1 MDQEDVYRF
10 LQSISIHAPREGS
23 DYALI
28 CNEFFR
34 DEFQSTLPVRGAT
47 STGNDYTLPTGIS
60 IHAPREGSDHNALS
74 QAYYT
79 SKISIHAPRE
89 GSDDKA
95 LCPICRKSS
104 FQSTL
109 PVRGATAKIHK
120 KGYVFSAKNII
131 FTADSCFRMIQ
142 LNENV
147 RYLTQSA
154 VKIGANLLENSVCF
168 QFAD

>member
-1 MDQEDVYRF
+1 M
-10 LQSISIHAPREGS
+10 LLCLA
-23 DYALI
+23 
-28 CNEFFR
+28 
-34 DEFQSTLPVRGAT
+34 EFQSTLPVRGAT
-47 STGNDYTLPTGIS
+47 TYRYRVYASRRFQSTLPVRGATRALVRVSNQVRIS
-60 IHAPREGSDHNALS
+60 IHAPREGSDSVSA
-74 QAYYT
+74 T
-79 SKISIHAPRE
+79 SATGTPISIHAPRE
-89 GSDDKA
+89 GSDQLENQRYNA
-95 LCPICRKSS
+95 GIE

-168 QFAD
+168 RFAD